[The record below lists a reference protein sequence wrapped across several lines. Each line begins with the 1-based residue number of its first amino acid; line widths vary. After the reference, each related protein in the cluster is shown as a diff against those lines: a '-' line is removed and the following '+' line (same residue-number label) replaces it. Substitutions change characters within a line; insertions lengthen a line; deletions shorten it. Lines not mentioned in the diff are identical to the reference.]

1 MPCWR
6 RGIFRNQRFQIEA
19 GMITIGIE
27 EEIMIVGISGMRGG
41 IRGVRGVIEDVVVVA
56 GEGGIVIE
64 RDGCV
69 VIVSSGIYLRTSLF
83 NGGGDR

>member
-1 MPCWR
+1 
-6 RGIFRNQRFQIEA
+6 
-19 GMITIGIE
+19 MITIGIE

-41 IRGVRGVIEDVVVVA
+41 IRGVRGVIGDVVVV

-69 VIVSSGIYLRTSLF
+69 VIVSSGIYLWTSLF

>member
-1 MPCWR
+1 
-6 RGIFRNQRFQIEA
+6 
-19 GMITIGIE
+19 MITIGIE

-41 IRGVRGVIEDVVVVA
+41 IRGVRGVIEDVVVVV

-64 RDGCV
+64 RNGFV
-69 VIVSSGIYLRTSLF
+69 GIVSSGIYLWTSLF